1 MIALGAILDAEFWK
15 GSPDAVCCRRRSVD
29 RSKSKK
35 KNSKIEQKSKKPT
48 VLVNLPENIDLMYT

>member
-1 MIALGAILDAEFWK
+1 MQSFGK
-15 GSPDAVCCRRRSVD
+15 AVQMLFVAGEEAQTDLKVR
-29 RSKSKK
+29 K